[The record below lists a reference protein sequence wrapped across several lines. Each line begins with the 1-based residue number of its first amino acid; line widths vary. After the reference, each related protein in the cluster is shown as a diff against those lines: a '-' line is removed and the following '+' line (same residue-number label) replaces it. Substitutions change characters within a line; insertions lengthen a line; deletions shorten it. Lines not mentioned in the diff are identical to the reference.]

1 MFRMTLVL
9 ILLLTAATANAQNS
23 AVSTTVHRPVLDST
37 SIDPSVDPCTDFFAY
52 SGGDWLKKNP
62 IPPDKTS
69 WSAAAKLQDEN
80 KVLLREILE
89 EASAGGASRDPVK
102 QKIGDYYAACMDE
115 KTVEAAGTKPLQGG
129 LERISGMHSKR
140 DIARVASEMLG
151 QGVLFDFQ
159 SDQDFKNSSQVI
171 AEVDQGGLGLPDRDY
186 YLKTDAKSVELRQAY
201 VVQIQKML
209 ELLGDAPAVAAT
221 AAQSALRIETT
232 LAKGSLTQVERR
244 DPKLLYHKMSRRDLE
259 RLSPSFRWKE
269 YFDRA
274 GQPGLSSLNVT
285 APEFFKAMD
294 SVLNKEDLESLKA
307 YLRWHLIH
315 ANAPYLSS
323 AFVDTDFDFF
333 GKTLSG
339 AQELE
344 PRWKRCVDYTDNDLG
359 EALGQAF
366 MHK

>member
-9 ILLLTAATANAQNS
+9 ILLLTAATANAQN
-23 AVSTTVHRPVLDST
+23 ASTASTVHPPVLDIT

-52 SGGDWLKKNP
+52 SCGDWLKKNP

-186 YLKTDAKSVELRQAY
+186 YLRTDAKSVELRQAY
-201 VVQIQKML
+201 VAHERARSLQVPNRGHGHGGGLHFAVRGHQLLDRAKCAAAEFAGHGVGPRHVRVHYAHQADRFA
-209 ELLGDAPAVAAT
+209 LLGQLVIDAGV
-221 AAQSALRIETT
+221 
-232 LAKGSLTQVERR
+232 V
-244 DPKLLYHKMSRRDLE
+244 
-259 RLSPSFRWKE
+259 
-269 YFDRA
+269 
-274 GQPGLSSLNVT
+274 
-285 APEFFKAMD
+285 APESAHAD
-294 SVLNKEDLESLKA
+294 HRDVNKVVRQL
-307 YLRWHLIH
+307 
-315 ANAPYLSS
+315 
-323 AFVDTDFDFF
+323 
-333 GKTLSG
+333 
-339 AQELE
+339 
-344 PRWKRCVDYTDNDLG
+344 
-359 EALGQAF
+359 
-366 MHK
+366 